1 MDVSGTPLKALAMTF
16 YERIIMLNIN
26 IICVGKL
33 KESYLRGAVDE
44 YSKRMKTLCKLN
56 IIELNEERVGDDP
69 SDAEIARTITAESER
84 IMQKIGKGDYVIAMC
99 VEGKNI
105 SSEELSDRIENISMT
120 HSTIDLIIGG
130 SWGLS
135 DALKKRADFKLSMGK
150 MTFPHQ
156 LCRVMLL
163 EQVYRAFQISK
174 GTKYHK

>member
-1 MDVSGTPLKALAMTF
+1 
-16 YERIIMLNIN
+16 MLTIN

-33 KESYLRGAVDE
+33 KERYWRDAVEE
-44 YSKRMKTLCKLN
+44 YSKRMKPLCKLN
-56 IIELNEERVGDDP
+56 IVELNEERVGDDP
-69 SDAEIARTITAESER
+69 SDAQIRNTITAESER
-84 IMQKIGKGDYVIAMC
+84 IMQKLGKGDYVIAMC

-105 SSEELSDRIENISMT
+105 SSEELSQRIEETCLT

-135 DALKKRADFKLSMGK
+135 DELKARADMKLSMGK

-163 EQVYRAFQISK
+163 EQLYRAFQISK

>member
-1 MDVSGTPLKALAMTF
+1 
-16 YERIIMLNIN
+16 MLSVN

-33 KESYLRGAVDE
+33 KESYLRDAIDE
-44 YSKRMKTLCKLN
+44 YSKRMRSLCRLS
-56 IIELNEERVGDDP
+56 IIELPEERSSDDP
-69 SDAEIARTITAESER
+69 SAAEIGRVISAESER
-84 IMQKIGKGDYVIAMC
+84 IMQKLGKGDYVIAMC
-99 VEGKNI
+99 VEGRNI
-105 SSEELSDRIENISMT
+105 SSEELSAKLEDISMRS
-120 HSTIDLIIGG
+120 STVDLIIGG

-135 DALKKRADFKLSMGK
+135 DELKSRADFKLSMGK

>member
-1 MDVSGTPLKALAMTF
+1 
-16 YERIIMLNIN
+16 MLSVN

-33 KESYLRGAVDE
+33 KESYLRDAIDE
-44 YSKRMKTLCKLN
+44 YSKRMRTLCRLS
-56 IIELNEERVGDDP
+56 IIELPEERSSDDP
-69 SDAEIARTITAESER
+69 SAAEIGRVISAESER
-84 IMQKIGKGDYVIAMC
+84 IMQKLGKGDYVIAMC
-99 VEGKNI
+99 VEGRNI
-105 SSEELSDRIENISMT
+105 SSEELSAKLEDISMRS
-120 HSTIDLIIGG
+120 STVDLIIGG

-135 DALKKRADFKLSMGK
+135 DELKSRADFKLSMGK

>member
-1 MDVSGTPLKALAMTF
+1 
-16 YERIIMLNIN
+16 MLSIN

-33 KESYLRGAVDE
+33 KEAYLRQAIEE
-44 YSKRMKTLCKLN
+44 YSKRMKPLCKLS
-56 IIELNEERVGDDP
+56 IIELPEERVGDNP
-69 SDAEIARTITAESER
+69 SDAEIQRTVAAESER
-84 IMQKIGKGDYVIAMC
+84 ILSKVGKGDYVIAMC

-105 SSEELSDRIENISMT
+105 SSEELSGRLEDISMT
-120 HSTIDLIIGG
+120 HSTVNLIIGG

-135 DALKKRADFKLSMGK
+135 DTLKARADFKLSMGK

>member
-1 MDVSGTPLKALAMTF
+1 
-16 YERIIMLNIN
+16 MLSVN

-33 KESYLRGAVDE
+33 KESYLRDAIDE
-44 YSKRMKTLCKLN
+44 YSKRMRTLCRLS
-56 IIELNEERVGDDP
+56 IIELPEERSSDDP
-69 SDAEIARTITAESER
+69 SAAEIGRVISAESER
-84 IMQKIGKGDYVIAMC
+84 IMQKLGKGDYVIAMC
-99 VEGKNI
+99 VEGRNI
-105 SSEELSDRIENISMT
+105 SSEELSAKLEDISMRS
-120 HSTIDLIIGG
+120 STVDLIIGG

-135 DALKKRADFKLSMGK
+135 DKLKSRADFKLSMGK

>member
-1 MDVSGTPLKALAMTF
+1 
-16 YERIIMLNIN
+16 MLSVN

-33 KESYLRGAVDE
+33 KESYLRDAIDE
-44 YSKRMKTLCKLN
+44 YSKRMRTLCRLS
-56 IIELNEERVGDDP
+56 IIELPEERSSDDP
-69 SDAEIARTITAESER
+69 SAAEIGRVITAESER
-84 IMQKIGKGDYVIAMC
+84 IMQKLGKGDYVIAMC
-99 VEGKNI
+99 VEGRNI
-105 SSEELSDRIENISMT
+105 SSEELSAKLEDISMRS
-120 HSTIDLIIGG
+120 STVDLIIGG

-135 DALKKRADFKLSMGK
+135 DELKSRADFKLSMGK

>member
-1 MDVSGTPLKALAMTF
+1 
-16 YERIIMLNIN
+16 MLSIN

-33 KESYLRGAVDE
+33 KESYLREATEE
-44 YSKRMKTLCKLN
+44 YSKRMKPLCKLT
-56 IIELNEERVGDDP
+56 IIELPEERVGDNP
-69 SDAEIARTITAESER
+69 SDAEIQRTITAESER
-84 IMQKIGKGDYVIAMC
+84 IMQKIGKGDSVIAMC

-105 SSEELSDRIENISMT
+105 SSEELSRRIEDISMQS
-120 HSTIDLIIGG
+120 STIDLIIGG

-135 DALKKRADFKLSMGK
+135 DALKARADFKLSMGK

-163 EQVYRAFQISK
+163 EQIYRAFQISK

>member
-1 MDVSGTPLKALAMTF
+1 
-16 YERIIMLNIN
+16 MLSVN

-33 KESYLRGAVDE
+33 KESYLRDAIDE
-44 YSKRMKTLCKLN
+44 YSKRMRTLCRLS
-56 IIELNEERVGDDP
+56 IIELPEERSSDDP
-69 SDAEIARTITAESER
+69 SAAEIGRVISAESER
-84 IMQKIGKGDYVIAMC
+84 IMQKLGKGDYVIAMC
-99 VEGKNI
+99 VEGRNI
-105 SSEELSDRIENISMT
+105 SSEELSAKFEDISMRS
-120 HSTIDLIIGG
+120 STVDLIIGG

-135 DALKKRADFKLSMGK
+135 DELKSRADFKLSMGK

>member
-1 MDVSGTPLKALAMTF
+1 
-16 YERIIMLNIN
+16 MLTIN

-33 KESYLRGAVDE
+33 KEKYLRDAVDE
-44 YSKRMKTLCKLN
+44 YTKRMKPLCKLN
-56 IIELNEERVGDDP
+56 IIELNEERVGDNP
-69 SDAEIARTITAESER
+69 SDAEILHTINAESER

-105 SSEELSDRIENISMT
+105 SSEELSERIDSISMT

-135 DALKKRADFKLSMGK
+135 DSLKARADFKLSMGK

-163 EQVYRAFQISK
+163 EQLYRAFQIAK

>member
-1 MDVSGTPLKALAMTF
+1 
-16 YERIIMLNIN
+16 MLTIN

-33 KESYLRGAVDE
+33 KESYWRGAVEE
-44 YSKRMKTLCKLN
+44 YAKRMKPLCKLN
-56 IIELNEERVGDDP
+56 IIELPEERAGDNP
-69 SDAEIARTITAESER
+69 SDAEIQHTVTAESDR
-84 IMQKIGKGDYVIAMC
+84 IAAKLGKGDYVIALC

-105 SSEELSDRIENISMT
+105 SSEELSKRLENISMT
-120 HSTIDLIIGG
+120 HSTVDLIIGG

-135 DALKKRADFKLSMGK
+135 EELKTRSDFRLSIGK

-163 EQVYRAFQISK
+163 EQLYRAFQISK

>member
-1 MDVSGTPLKALAMTF
+1 
-16 YERIIMLNIN
+16 MLSVN

-33 KESYLRGAVDE
+33 KESYLRDAIDE
-44 YSKRMKTLCKLN
+44 YSKRMRTLCRLS
-56 IIELNEERVGDDP
+56 IIELPEERSSDDP
-69 SDAEIARTITAESER
+69 SAAEIGRVISAESER
-84 IMQKIGKGDYVIAMC
+84 IMQKLGRGDYVIAMC
-99 VEGKNI
+99 VEGRNI
-105 SSEELSDRIENISMT
+105 SSEELSAKLEDISM
-120 HSTIDLIIGG
+120 HSSTVDLIIGG

-135 DALKKRADFKLSMGK
+135 DKLKSRADFKLSMGK